1 MKWLRYIGA
10 VLLLALAVVG
20 IWWLTAR
27 LHTRYV
33 IWSPKGTEQQ
43 VAKELPYAKYTFV
56 RLASTQ
62 PVASTVVVG
71 DETGKGKGY
80 TVRDFSY
87 MVSGKKVTGQ
97 LHIPDG
103 VGPFPTILMVRGYAD
118 VATYTTGLGTRPAAE
133 YYSSHGYLTVAPD
146 MLGYGGSDPAD
157 TDPLGA
163 RLVRPVEILDLLA
176 SIPTLRLADPER
188 VYLWGHSNGGQISLS
203 VLEIMGGLKQNG
215 LDGNI
220 PKLRAAVLWAPVSK
234 PFPYSVLVYMD
245 EEADGG
251 KALRKMVA
259 DFETQYNADDFSIA
273 NYWNWITTPVQ
284 VEQGTGDQLVPY
296 WWTNDLVKALKAGG
310 DKVSYFTYPGAD
322 HNLSTGWS
330 TAVARDVQ
338 WFDTLK

>member
-1 MKWLRYIGA
+1 MRRYSVLGIAIFCVFGIVSGYFWLHSRS
-10 VLLLALAVVG
+10 VTLL
-20 IWWLTAR
+20 
-27 LHTRYV
+27 
-33 IWSPKGTEQQ
+33 SPGKGVQRT
-43 VAKELPYAKYTFV
+43 VELPYAKYTFT
-56 RLASTQ
+56 RLANTQ
-62 PVASTVVVG
+62 PVASTIQVG

-87 MVSGKKVTGQ
+87 MVSGRRVTGQ

-118 VATYTTGLGTRPAAE
+118 VTTYTTGTGTRPAAE
-133 YYSSHGYLTVAPD
+133 YYSEHGYLTIAPD

-176 SIPTLRLADPER
+176 SIPTLRLADPEL

-322 HNLSTGWS
+322 HNLSTGWN

-338 WFDTLK
+338 WFDTNGGK